1 MINLLT
7 FLSLLLDSDDILEDG
22 EGTGFGVFFIIL
34 IVVIIVIIKNVK
46 KKKNVGKLNTDSSA
60 HTNINFD
67 NLHKKKEETYCEYCG
82 GMIPEDKSE
91 CPYCGAKR
99 KKK

>member
-46 KKKNVGKLNTDSSA
+46 KKNGSKLNTDLN
-60 HTNINFD
+60 TNTNTNLD
-67 NLHKKKEETYCEYCG
+67 NLNKKKEETYCEYCG

-91 CPYCGAKR
+91 CLYCGAKR